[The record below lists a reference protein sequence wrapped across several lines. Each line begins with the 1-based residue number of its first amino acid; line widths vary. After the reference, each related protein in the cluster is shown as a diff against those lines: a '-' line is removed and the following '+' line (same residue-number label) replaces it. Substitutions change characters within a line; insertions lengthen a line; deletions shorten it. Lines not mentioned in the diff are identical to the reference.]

1 MRFFLGCLAAI
12 VLLVT
17 AIRLLERF
25 SIYFPIK
32 TLEEDPRAL
41 GLSYEDVYFETADRQ
56 RLNGWY
62 FPVPGAAET
71 LLFFHGNAGNI
82 SHRLEKIVLLRKLG
96 LSVFIFDYRGYGKS
110 QGTPSETGFYRD
122 ADAAYEYLTK
132 KRGLSAAQV
141 LFYGES
147 IGGAVA
153 VDLASRKEVKAIIT
167 EETFPSV
174 KDMVPLVLRWVPPFV
189 FGSKFDS
196 LSKIRSLRCPKLI
209 LHSQDDEIV
218 PYALGEKLF
227 EAAGPPKR
235 FLRIRGGHNTAFLE
249 SERAYLDG
257 IGDFLKDL
265 PRNRQE

>member
-1 MRFFLGCLAAI
+1 MRFFFGCLTAI
-12 VLLVT
+12 VLFVV
-17 AIRLLERF
+17 AVRLLERL

-32 TLEEDPRAL
+32 TLEADPRAL
-41 GLSYEDVYFETADRQ
+41 GLLYEDVYFETADHK

-82 SHRLEKIVLLRKLG
+82 SHRIEKIVLLRGLG

-110 QGTPSETGFYRD
+110 RGTPSEAGFYRD

-132 KRGLSAAQV
+132 KRGLSAGQV
-141 LFYGES
+141 VLYGES

-153 VDLASRKEVKAIIT
+153 VDLASRKEVKALVT
-167 EETFPSV
+167 EETFSSV
-174 KDMVPLVLRWVPPFV
+174 KDMAPLILRWVPPFV

-196 LSKIRSLRCPKLI
+196 LSKIRNVRCPKLI
-209 LHSQDDEIV
+209 LHSPDDEIV

-227 EAAGPPKR
+227 EAAGPPKQ
-235 FLRIRGGHNTAFLE
+235 FLRIRGGHNTAFQE
-249 SERAYLDG
+249 SEQAYLDG
-257 IGDFLKDL
+257 IGDFLKHL
-265 PRNRQE
+265 PR